1 MVWLKSCPRCNGDL
15 SENQDLYGRYVT
27 CVQCAYY
34 LSEVEEVVLK
44 YSMSVQVADEV
55 EKVLASSGSAR
66 WGGRA
71 A

>member
-1 MVWLKSCPRCNGDL
+1 M
-15 SENQDLYGRYVT
+15 T